1 MAKIKLEIINA
12 ATFKCAGKA
21 YPKGKYLPE
30 YDETST
36 GNNGLLTDAISA
48 RVFLRPIVQN
58 PGAKPPFK
66 NPRPWTDFL
75 DSKGKPYANFNAFT
89 VALQSV
95 ITDIETK

>member
-1 MAKIKLEIINA
+1 MSKIKLEIVNA

-36 GNNGLLTDAISA
+36 GKNGLLTDPNSA
-48 RVFLRPIVQN
+48 RVFLRPMIQG
-58 PGAKPPFK
+58 PGVKPPFK

-75 DSKGKPYANFNAFT
+75 DSKGKPYADFSTFT
-89 VALQSV
+89 EALQTV

>member
-1 MAKIKLEIINA
+1 MSKIQLEVVNA

-36 GNNGLLTDAISA
+36 SRNGLLTDSISA
-48 RVFLRPIVQN
+48 RVFLRPIIQGPDV
-58 PGAKPPFK
+58 KPPFK

-75 DSKGKPYANFNAFT
+75 DSKRKPYANFATFT
-89 VALQSV
+89 VALQEV